1 MSEKTCS
8 VWDSFSCVMTVCQWV
23 LHQTR
28 KNSVETCELE
38 TCQGQVL
45 EMSVLCELQAV
56 EDVKK
61 AEKECA
67 AYSHVGLGSSSS
79 NMPLTSSDFS
89 LTRYLLLP

>member
-1 MSEKTCS
+1 
-8 VWDSFSCVMTVCQWV
+8 
-23 LHQTR
+23 
-28 KNSVETCELE
+28 
-38 TCQGQVL
+38 
-45 EMSVLCELQAV
+45 MSVLCELQAV